1 MGSEYMRKYLIHF
14 MKQKNFQAI
23 STGPFSVTFQQDIS
37 NRRCASAFSV
47 AGGKKRIKFEYYEG
61 DTIDPNSS
69 TSVFFQSVLLELASQ
84 LAEKSMLFC
93 QRVVALDPLPTTFST
108 IADENTFMNPAKNFW
123 VAFLR
128 PESQVNIT
136 KKVILRYASKS
147 RFTVDEGSDKSVL
160 LLSNKELYLAMKV
173 VVGYN
178 AKDELLVHVF
188 YSSVPR
194 PQIPDYDSEEEEEEE
209 EEEDVPE
216 VKDTGDPDLRSGD
229 REYFHSFL
237 LGLGCHL
244 AEHELL
250 RTQAEEFNKKTALGR
265 ATKPND
271 SPANNPDDGDKK
283 EPVNEDE
290 DEDEK
295 KDEEPEDDDVKDE
308 EKEEDNEEE
317 RLAKEAEEKK
327 QEEERKQKEAEEQAA
342 KEEEER
348 KQKEEEERLAQ
359 EEAARKEAEEQAA
372 REEQERLAKEA
383 EEKEQAAREAEEK
396 AAKEAEEAKAAEE
409 NAKTEDSDNIVNES
423 EENNVTE
430 EAREEEERLAKEAEE
445 QAAREEAEE

>member
-308 EKEEDNEEE
+308 DEEEEKEEDNEEE

-359 EEAARKEAEEQAA
+359 EE
-372 REEQERLAKEA
+372 RLAKEA
-383 EEKEQAAREAEEK
+383 EEQA
-396 AAKEAEEAKAAEE
+396 
-409 NAKTEDSDNIVNES
+409 
-423 EENNVTE
+423 
-430 EAREEEERLAKEAEE
+430 AREEEERLAKEAEE
-445 QAAREEAEE
+445 KRLAEEQKQKEEEERLAKEAEEKRLEAERLAKEAEE

>member
-290 DEDEK
+290 DEK
-295 KDEEPEDDDVKDE
+295 KDEEPEDDDVKDEDEEE

-348 KQKEEEERLAQ
+348 RL
-359 EEAARKEAEEQAA
+359 E
-372 REEQERLAKEA
+372 
-383 EEKEQAAREAEEK
+383 
-396 AAKEAEEAKAAEE
+396 
-409 NAKTEDSDNIVNES
+409 
-423 EENNVTE
+423 
-430 EAREEEERLAKEAEE
+430 
-445 QAAREEAEE
+445 